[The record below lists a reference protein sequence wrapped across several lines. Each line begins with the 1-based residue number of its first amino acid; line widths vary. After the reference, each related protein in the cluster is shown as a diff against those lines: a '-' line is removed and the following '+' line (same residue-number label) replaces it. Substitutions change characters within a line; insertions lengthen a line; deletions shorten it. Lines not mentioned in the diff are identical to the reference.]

1 MALPAQPIRPADAP
15 PTASDG
21 TAHSVP
27 PATAPAH
34 GTASLRRF
42 ATAAGIACAVAV
54 LMAAPWL
61 RQDLVWSGWVAMAAA
76 LMLVPRLRGWWG
88 ETWSLA
94 AATLAIAIAF
104 HWSPRVLAYTMNTS
118 FLIGLAI
125 AAPIMLYDAARLV
138 VPLWFAARVQP
149 DPLRAWLPAGLLA
162 AGLEAVLPAVFPWK
176 FGYSQAAWT
185 PLVQSVDLLG
195 PEFATLVFYAHA
207 GAIVW
212 LVDLV
217 RRAAAGL
224 PPLAGRAGL
233 AAVGL
238 VLANLAYGLGA
249 IAYWQGR
256 IAAAPTVSVALVQSN
271 PEDGDGVESLRSL
284 TEARCSGGTSLP
296 DLVCWPEC
304 SGGSYESSLSSLADP
319 DEVLSKSRPPNPGMR
334 PLESPACPLLFG
346 GKIFSG
352 HPDKPRELYQ
362 SAILIDPSHAILG
375 CYHKRHLMPF
385 GEYVP
390 GEDWFPD
397 VKRYFPMQDDLTE
410 GRDAVVLGCGEGV
423 RLGVMLCYEDMIP
436 KASRTLAAANAN
448 VLVSLINGSAFTE
461 PLTLVQHRL
470 LAQLRS
476 VETRRSLLRCAATG
490 QTCSISPL
498 GVVTESL
505 PLQGRGIL
513 EARVPLLEARTL
525 YSLVGPVFPLVA
537 WLAVAVL
544 VARRRDYRGAA
555 SAARL

>member
-1 MALPAQPIRPADAP
+1 MALPAHPAV
-15 PTASDG
+15 ASQVESTTG
-21 TAHSVP
+21 AAVP
-27 PATAPAH
+27 AAAVGGAAT
-34 GTASLRRF
+34 LRRF
-42 ATAAGIACAVAV
+42 ATAAGISLAVAP

-61 RQDLVWSGWVAMAAA
+61 RQDLVWCGWLAMAAA
-76 LMLVPRLRGWWG
+76 LLLVPHLRGWWG

-104 HWSPRVLAYTMNTS
+104 HWSPKVLAYAMNTN
-118 FLIGLAI
+118 FEIGLLI
-125 AAPIMLYDAARLV
+125 AAPIMLWDAARLV

-149 DPLRAWLPAGLLA
+149 DPLRAWLPAGLFA
-162 AGLEAVLPAVFPWK
+162 AGLEALLPAVFPWK

-185 PLVQSVDLLG
+185 PLVQSVDLFG

-212 LVDLV
+212 LVQAA
-217 RRAAAGL
+217 RRTAAGL
-224 PPLAGRAGL
+224 PPLAGRTGL
-233 AAVGL
+233 AAVAL

-249 IAYWQGR
+249 MAYWQAR
-256 IAAAPTVSVALVQSN
+256 VAAAPTVGVALVQSN
-271 PEDGDGVESLRSL
+271 PEDADGVDSLRSL
-284 TEARCSGGTSLP
+284 TEARCSGSDSLP

-304 SGGSYESSLSSLADP
+304 SGGSYESSLESLADA
-319 DEVLSKSRPPNPGMR
+319 DEVLSKSRPPNAGMR
-334 PLESPACPLLFG
+334 PLDAPACPLLFG

-352 HPDKPRELYQ
+352 HPERPRELYQ
-362 SAILIDPSHAILG
+362 SAILIDPAHTILG

-410 GRDAVVLGCGEGV
+410 GRDPVVLGCGPGV

-436 KASRTLAAANAN
+436 RAARTLVAAGAN
-448 VLVSLINGSAFTE
+448 VLVSLINGAAFTE
-461 PLTLVQHRL
+461 PLTLAQHRL

-476 VETRRSLLRCAATG
+476 VETRRCLLRCAATG

-525 YSLVGPVFPLVA
+525 ASRIGPAFPAVA
-537 WLAVAVL
+537 WLCVGLL
-544 VARRRDYRGAA
+544 VYRSRRAD
-555 SAARL
+555 